1 MWDLLFGAAYYPEYM
16 PYDRMKKDME
26 MMKRAGM
33 NTLRIAE
40 STWSSLE
47 PEDGRFDFSY
57 IDGVLEAAKAG
68 GMSVII
74 GTPTYALPPWLVKKE
89 PEIIVEQKGGRAL
102 YGARQLMDIVHPT
115 YRFHAERVIRQLAK
129 HTAKHGTVIGFQIDN
144 ETKHY
149 GNYGKYAQ
157 ELFMNYLRERFVT
170 TEALNQA
177 FCLNFWSNAVHG
189 WDDFPNIKGC
199 CNAGLGSCYAAFLR
213 KLAAEFLKWQAEIVA
228 EYKRD
233 DQFITHNFD
242 FEWKKFGADIAQDG
256 YSYGVQPDLNHAEAS
271 TAVSMAGTDIY
282 HPTQDELTGAE
293 ISFGGDEIRCLK
305 QKNYLVLE
313 TQAQGFKNWTPY
325 PGQLKIHAYSHLAS
339 GANGLLY
346 WNWHSI
352 HNGYEAYW
360 MGLLGHDLEEN
371 ETYREACLI
380 GEEWRR
386 IGKRL
391 SRLKKENKV
400 AVVVDNVSLDALKWY
415 PADKDLSYN
424 DIVRWMYDSLY
435 ELNIECDV
443 VDVHSLVPERYRM
456 IVTPA
461 LYSVSEE
468 TVEALEK
475 FVREGGVL
483 VSSFRSFV
491 ADRNLRIYPD
501 RKPHGLNEC
510 FGMMY
515 RQFTEPGRTLVE
527 GRQARY
533 FAELLQAQGAET
545 LAPYEHRYWGG
556 YSAVT
561 KNSYGDGNAY
571 YAGTYLEKEQLKKYL
586 LMAAKDAGIK
596 IPAQR
601 WPVIIKSGTSDGKK
615 LHYILHYSEEDREI
629 DCPYKKATDLISGK
643 SYRSGEKILLKDWDV
658 KILEENQENR
668 QAVER
673 VW

>member
-1 MWDLLFGAAYYPEYM
+1 MMDLLFGAAYYPEYM
-16 PYDRMKKDME
+16 PYDRMKKDIE
-26 MMKRAGM
+26 MMKGAGM

-57 IDGVLEAAKAG
+57 IDRVLEAAKEG
-68 GMSVII
+68 GMSIII

-89 PEIIVEQKGGRAL
+89 PEVIVEQKGGRAL
-102 YGARQLMDIVHPT
+102 YGARQLMDIAHPV
-115 YRFHAERVIRQLAK
+115 YRFYAERMIRHLSK
-129 HTAKHGTVIGFQIDN
+129 HTAQHETVIGFQIDN

-157 ELFMNYLRERFVT
+157 ELFVDYLRKRFVT

-177 FCLNFWSNAVHG
+177 FCLNFWSNAVHS
-189 WDDFPNIKGC
+189 WDDFPDIKGC
-199 CNAGLGSCYAAFLR
+199 CNAGLGSCYSAFLR
-213 KLAAEFLKWQAEIVA
+213 KLAAEFLKWQAKIVA
-228 EYKRD
+228 EYKREE
-233 DQFITHNFD
+233 QFITHNFD

-256 YSYGVQPDLNHAEAS
+256 YSYGIQPDLNHAEGAA
-271 TAVSMAGTDIY
+271 AVSVAGTDIY

-325 PGQLKIHAYSHLAS
+325 PGQLKLHAYSHLAS
-339 GANGLLY
+339 GAKGLLY

-360 MGLLGHDLEEN
+360 RGLLGHDLEEN
-371 ETYREACLI
+371 EAYREACLI
-380 GEEWRR
+380 GAEWQR

-391 SRLKKENKV
+391 GRLKKENKA
-400 AVVVDNVSLDALKWY
+400 AVVVDNISLDALKWY
-415 PADKDLSYN
+415 PADKNLSYN
-424 DIVRWMYDSLY
+424 DIVRWVYDSLY
-435 ELNIECDV
+435 ELNLECDV
-443 VDVHSLVPERYRM
+443 VDVHSLVPEQYRM

-468 TVEALEK
+468 TVKALEK

-491 ADRNLRIYPD
+491 ADRNLSIYPD

-515 RQFTEPGRTLVE
+515 QQFTEPGQTLVV
-527 GRQARY
+527 GSQAQY

-545 LAPYEHRYWGG
+545 LASYEHRYWGG

-561 KNSYGDGNAY
+561 KNRYGEGCAY
-571 YAGTYLEKEQLKKYL
+571 YVGTYLWKEQLKKYL
-586 LMAAKDAGIK
+586 LMAAKDARIE
-596 IPAQR
+596 IPALK
-601 WPVIIKSGTSDGKK
+601 WPVTIKSGTIDGKK
-615 LHYILHYSEEDREI
+615 LHYLLHYSEADREI
-629 DCPYKKATDLISGK
+629 DCPYEMATDLISGK
-643 SYRSGEKILLKDWDV
+643 RWQKGEKVLLKDWDV
-658 KILEENQENR
+658 KILEEN
-668 QAVER
+668 
-673 VW
+673 